1 METQVTFD
9 LCYHRFLL
17 LALLGLPLLL
27 LLLLGYGGQLLCP
40 SLLLRAGGREEAVQE
55 VHGVEEGLRV
65 QVHVQRGEVHLKSG
79 EGGAEQGSNSGNV
92 SMLQ

>member
-1 METQVTFD
+1 
-9 LCYHRFLL
+9 
-17 LALLGLPLLL
+17 
-27 LLLLGYGGQLLCP
+27 
-40 SLLLRAGGREEAVQE
+40 
-55 VHGVEEGLRV
+55 V